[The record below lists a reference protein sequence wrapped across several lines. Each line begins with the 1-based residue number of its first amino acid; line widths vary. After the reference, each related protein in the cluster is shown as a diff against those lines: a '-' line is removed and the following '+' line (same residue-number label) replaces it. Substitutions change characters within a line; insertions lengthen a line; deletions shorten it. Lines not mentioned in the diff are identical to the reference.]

1 MKTSDKDWAYRVQ
14 TGDKGWIIEVEDII
28 RVTVEDVIEV
38 DNLYYTRVRWDTDR
52 NKVIAVRPYEVFTST
67 EEVETEV
74 RRKIANLKRN
84 MMLFKVAKEREKLTS
99 MDESK

>member
-1 MKTSDKDWAYRVQ
+1 MKTSDQDWVYRVQ
-14 TGDKGWIIEVEDII
+14 TGDTGWIIEVEDII
-28 RVTVEDVIEV
+28 GVTVEDVVEI
-38 DNLYYTRVRWDTDR
+38 DNLYYIRVRWDTDR

-67 EEVETEV
+67 GEVETEV